1 MLLGLP
7 PHASSGGGFSSSAS
21 ASGPQDVEVLDPVAE
36 RRRQKARAQLD
47 AKLAAME
54 SAANGDEQWGDD
66 DEIVASSSPSK
77 EKSSGNNTSD

>member
-7 PHASSGGGFSSSAS
+7 PHASSGGFSSSSSSSAS
-21 ASGPQDVEVLDPVAE
+21 GQPEVEAYDPVAE

-54 SAANGDEQWGDD
+54 SAANGDEEWDD

-77 EKSSGNNTSD
+77 DKSGSSTSD